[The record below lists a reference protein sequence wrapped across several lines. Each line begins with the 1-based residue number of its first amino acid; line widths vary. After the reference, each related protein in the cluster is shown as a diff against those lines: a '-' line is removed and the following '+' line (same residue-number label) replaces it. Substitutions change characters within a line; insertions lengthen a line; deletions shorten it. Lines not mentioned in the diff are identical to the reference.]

1 MILTNNLLS
10 YLLDQLYKLRRGS
23 INSDAKQF
31 HQNQQSAKSS
41 LNNDYQQ
48 FHQFQQ
54 NEQPPRTSTNW
65 TQLTYG
71 VGNLWDPGLR
81 HPED

>member
-1 MILTNNLLS
+1 LILTNNLLS

-23 INSDAKQF
+23 INSHAK
-31 HQNQQSAKSS
+31 QNQQSAKSS
-41 LNNDYQQ
+41 LNNNYQQ

-71 VGNLWDPGLR
+71 VGNLRDLGLR
-81 HPED
+81 HAED